1 MRETWEEAVLRVVR
15 SRNGA
20 ISVQEICASMDCHPI
35 VQPHHRE
42 LWGGQPNLDH
52 WVRSALAR
60 LKRRGAIRHV
70 GRALYIS
77 N

>member
-1 MRETWEEAVLRVVR
+1 MRETWEEAVLRIVR
-15 SRNGA
+15 SREA
-20 ISVQEICASMDCHPI
+20 PTSVQEVCAAMDGHPL
-35 VQPHHRE
+35 VQPHHKE

-70 GRALYIS
+70 GRALYNS